1 MTAVWTRRKKLRFV
15 RQRDA
20 MQCGV
25 AALAMICSIEGKA
38 YSADTLGRHCHPTAE
53 GVSMRGIAQGA
64 EAVGLRS
71 EAVKLTAA
79 ELAAINH
86 PAILHWNQN
95 HFVVFLG
102 MTRRGRFRIA
112 DPAKGCYTCTHSQM
126 QRCWVS
132 QISTEGDGKGVAMFF
147 EPTPEFGSKVEEPDG
162 ERCSFR
168 FLLGYIGRY
177 RRYFAH
183 IAAGLFLGSILQLAM
198 PFLTQWIVDYGI
210 TRRDIGFIWLILA
223 GELMIVAG
231 CTATD
236 FLRRWMLLHISM
248 RVNISLLSDFFIKLL
263 KLPMEFFDTRL
274 TGDLLQRMSDH
285 SRVQSFLTQQTLGIM
300 FTMLSFIVFGTVL
313 LVYNS
318 LVFGAFLAGS
328 IIYGLWIAMFLNRRK
343 VLDYEIFERQAVNQE
358 KTFQFITSMQEIKL
372 QNCSRRRRWEWEDCQ
387 ADLFETQ
394 MKALRMQQTQEAGS
408 IFINEIKNI
417 VITVLAASAVI
428 DGSITLGAMLAI
440 QFIVGQLNSPVE
452 QLMAFAYSMQDVKIS
467 LDRIN
472 EVHCVRN
479 EENSGGKMLH
489 AYHGSRSLTIENLS
503 FRYDPHNPAWTLEDI
518 SLHIPHGKITA
529 IVGASGSGKT
539 TLVKILLG
547 YYAPQQG
554 SVKIGSEHIADHSM
568 DWWRSRCGVV
578 MQDGVIFSES
588 IARNIAVDDNEI
600 DHDRLI
606 HAARIAC
613 IHHYVMSLPLRY
625 DTKIGRDGTGLSQ
638 GQKQRILIAR
648 AVYKDPDFIF
658 LDEATNSLDADNE
671 RAIVENLDTFYRG
684 RTVVVVAHRLST
696 VRHAHN
702 IVVLS
707 KGRIVE
713 TGTHEEL
720 TRLQG
725 AYYSLVKN
733 QLELGG

>member
-231 CTATD
+231 RTATD

-318 LVFGAFLAGS
+318 LVSGAFLAGS

-452 QLMAFAYSMQDVKIS
+452 QLMAFA
-467 LDRIN
+467 
-472 EVHCVRN
+472 
-479 EENSGGKMLH
+479 
-489 AYHGSRSLTIENLS
+489 
-503 FRYDPHNPAWTLEDI
+503 
-518 SLHIPHGKITA
+518 
-529 IVGASGSGKT
+529 
-539 TLVKILLG
+539 
-547 YYAPQQG
+547 
-554 SVKIGSEHIADHSM
+554 
-568 DWWRSRCGVV
+568 
-578 MQDGVIFSES
+578 
-588 IARNIAVDDNEI
+588 
-600 DHDRLI
+600 
-606 HAARIAC
+606 
-613 IHHYVMSLPLRY
+613 
-625 DTKIGRDGTGLSQ
+625 
-638 GQKQRILIAR
+638 
-648 AVYKDPDFIF
+648 
-658 LDEATNSLDADNE
+658 
-671 RAIVENLDTFYRG
+671 
-684 RTVVVVAHRLST
+684 
-696 VRHAHN
+696 
-702 IVVLS
+702 
-707 KGRIVE
+707 
-713 TGTHEEL
+713 
-720 TRLQG
+720 
-725 AYYSLVKN
+725 
-733 QLELGG
+733 